1 MTEGP
6 WLNETEQRA
15 WRAYLAMSKRL
26 ATHLSRDLQREFD
39 LSPQDYEILVCLSE
53 APGRRMR
60 AVELGRATEWE
71 KSRLSHQL
79 SRMERRGMVSRE
91 PVPGVR
97 YPEVVLT
104 DRGLAAITEAAPR
117 HAAAVR
123 AAFLDALG
131 PERLDRFAE
140 ACSAIARRV
149 GAVEA
154 ERGDGPC

>member
-1 MTEGP
+1 MTKEP
-6 WLNETEQRA
+6 WLDETEQRA
-15 WRAYLAMSKRL
+15 WRAYLSMKKRL
-26 ATHLSRDLQREFD
+26 TTHLVRKLQREFD
-39 LSPQDYEILVCLSE
+39 LSSQDYEILVSLSE

-79 SRMERRGMVSRE
+79 SRMERRGLICRE

-104 DRGLAAITEAAPR
+104 DQGFAAISEAAPV

-123 AAFLDALG
+123 EVFIEALG
-131 PERLDRFAE
+131 PQRLGQFAKACTAVLDRLDE
-140 ACSAIARRV
+140 M
-149 GAVEA
+149 EHD
-154 ERGDGPC
+154 ENPC